1 MIFQALCGFL
11 PFLDAISDSVTDL
24 HSSIAFEGPS
34 YSGQYISGLN
44 NDTDEVKSI
53 RVIEDDSDYAL
64 GWQLWTLDLLDTSH
78 VHVDL
83 VFPCACHTHTA
94 SVVGSR
100 PSSRRSSHTK
110 AILRSRSSRGSG
122 SSLQRLVATHE
133 EYLTYAVV
141 VATLQVF
148 LRLTRANVT
157 TLFLPMLAQ
166 ATGCGR
172 SSWAAQMGDAVL
184 VVVTTCGVLGSALA
198 ARQLGREAM
207 CAISGVLIVFCQ
219 VHTTVC
225 CGIATWTWHWWPAR
239 DATTVSGTGGGSGDH
254 GGARGAEP
262 ERRRADDGRAR
273 GGAVRAGVRRV
284 GRVRLGVGRAVLG
297 GAGRGHPVRG
307 AGGRGGDGIRARFCA
322 DAVLPAHAAP
332 AQARRLRVLRRLD
345 LVLTADP

>member
-1 MIFQALCGFL
+1 MIFQALCSFL

-44 NDTDEVKSI
+44 NDTDEAKSI

-141 VATLQVF
+141 V
-148 LRLTRANVT
+148 
-157 TLFLPMLAQ
+157 
-166 ATGCGR
+166 GR
-172 SSWAAQMGDAVL
+172 PS
-184 VVVTTCGVLGSALA
+184 C
-198 ARQLGREAM
+198 
-207 CAISGVLIVFCQ
+207 
-219 VHTTVC
+219 
-225 CGIATWTWHWWPAR
+225 
-239 DATTVSGTGGGSGDH
+239 
-254 GGARGAEP
+254 
-262 ERRRADDGRAR
+262 
-273 GGAVRAGVRRV
+273 
-284 GRVRLGVGRAVLG
+284 
-297 GAGRGHPVRG
+297 
-307 AGGRGGDGIRARFCA
+307 
-322 DAVLPAHAAP
+322 
-332 AQARRLRVLRRLD
+332 
-345 LVLTADP
+345 